1 MDSSFGLLSVNVVM
15 AVLLSVAAE
24 WLPGF
29 SGWWGGLT
37 SGKKAQL
44 MALAVAVVTVGL
56 AAVRCY
62 AYDGVCPA
70 NWVTLVV
77 ETLAI
82 GLMSLGA
89 NQGVHLIDKNLKVR
103 RA

>member
-1 MDSSFGLLSVNVVM
+1 MENTFDLLSVNVVL

-29 SGWWGGLT
+29 SSWWSELAT
-37 SGKKAQL
+37 GKKAQL
-44 MALAVAVVTVGL
+44 MALAVAVVTVAL

-70 NWVTLVV
+70 NWTQLAV
-77 ETLAI
+77 ETIAA
-82 GLMSLGA
+82 GLVSLGA
-89 NQGVHLIDKNLKVR
+89 NQGFYMVTKAAR
-103 RA
+103 PQ